1 MAAQPSDL
9 HTLAVDAQHSVEQL
23 ATGLGQAQA
32 DPGAIKAV
40 SNMAGVLGKIVK
52 VLGSGQ
58 AAQPAQAAPAQDAQ
72 PAPAGPQTMDS
83 ATAALHHSAQA
94 AAHARDAAQQQ
105 PGYR

>member
-1 MAAQPSDL
+1 MAAQPPDL

-58 AAQPAQAAPAQDAQ
+58 AEQPAQAAPAQEAQ
-72 PAPAGPQTMDS
+72 PPAGPQTMDS